1 MFHRCDLEAYL
12 DEALPPEEM
21 ARIEKAAREDA
32 SLTRSLASI
41 HARRGEGI
49 HTLGEIW
56 RGRRLS
62 CPTRHQLGTWLL
74 GTIEEDLA
82 RYIAFHVELVGC
94 RYCQANLA
102 DLRAQHDGVEQV
114 VVTRRHKYFQSSAG
128 YLKTEGGGKGGGW
141 KAEGGGRK

>member
-1 MFHRCDLEAYL
+1 MFTPSDLEAYL

-21 ARIEKAAREDA
+21 ARIEKAVREDA
-32 SLTRSLASI
+32 ALTRSLASI

-56 RGRRLS
+56 RERRLS
-62 CPTRHQLGTWLL
+62 CPTRRQLGSWLL

-128 YLKTEGGGKGGGW
+128 YLK
-141 KAEGGGRK
+141 AEGEKRK

>member
-1 MFHRCDLEAYL
+1 M
-12 DEALPPEEM
+12 
-21 ARIEKAAREDA
+21 
-32 SLTRSLASI
+32 TRSLASI

-82 RYIAFHVELVGC
+82 RYIAFHVEVVGC

-128 YLKTEGGGKGGGW
+128 YLK
-141 KAEGGGRK
+141 AEGGKAEIAANLSRCRVSAAAVAGQNRCSRYSSRSA